1 MCGRIEQDIYTIKR
15 AGKKSFSTINIPFDS
30 QYTSVSDTEG
40 SSLVFRK
47 CVIYLID
54 CMGWVEYVNQ
64 MSNFIYSLGQSLY
77 VYFCFLSS
85 KQQAMEM
92 DTF

>member
-1 MCGRIEQDIYTIKR
+1 M
-15 AGKKSFSTINIPFDS
+15 AGKKSFSTIDIPFDS

-54 CMGWVEYVNQ
+54 CMCWVEYVNQ
-64 MSNFIYSLGQSLY
+64 IINFIYSLDQSLY
-77 VYFCFLSS
+77 ESLDGGGGSGIHYSL
-85 KQQAMEM
+85 KI
-92 DTF
+92 